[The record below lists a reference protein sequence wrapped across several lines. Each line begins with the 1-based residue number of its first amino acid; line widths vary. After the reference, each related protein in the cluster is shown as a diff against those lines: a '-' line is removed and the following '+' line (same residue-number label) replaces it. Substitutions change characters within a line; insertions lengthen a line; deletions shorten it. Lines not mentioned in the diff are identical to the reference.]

1 MYKER
6 IHTLLSIP
14 FPFPFSCVI
23 CLYMLFG
30 WIEIYKDKLRK
41 LSGGCVLGIGT
52 YTLCYEKRVVYFE
65 TTSEEVYILGLES
78 IK

>member
-1 MYKER
+1 MYKQR

-14 FPFPFSCVI
+14 FRFPFSCVI

-41 LSGGCVLGIGT
+41 LSGGCVW
-52 YTLCYEKRVVYFE
+52 V
-65 TTSEEVYILGLES
+65 
-78 IK
+78 